1 MITKNTRIF
10 ALILTMVMLL
20 TSIPMLASAADSSD
34 FSVVVSME
42 GLTLGQG
49 LYFEPKA
56 YSLDEINSLLSQ
68 EGYGPYEQNNLT
80 AGMATLAF
88 LIDHNVEY
96 TMTGD
101 WESSAYISSIR
112 GIDTGV
118 VNIPGVITENG
129 GPSNSDHDGNDDDYL
144 GEFDYSAMAGWMIT
158 VNNLMIPVGCSQFG
172 FEDYS
177 GTQDYQ
183 DYGNTYVV
191 RWHFT
196 LYGYG
201 ADLGYDNGWGMGGP
215 YFEGANKDLLYIAY
229 ANSSNVEKKAAARA
243 VMENLTATQQE
254 VDAAAAALNSA
265 EQPVEKLDAKTV
277 LNETMA
283 QMAALVPEP
292 VFGVTAG
299 EWTVLS
305 LARGGYYP
313 LTDDYFND
321 YYLRIEETVQQKDA
335 SIGMNGQ
342 LHKVKSTENARLIMA
357 LSAIGKDATDV
368 GGINLVAPFDDFTW
382 ITKQGI
388 NGPIFALIALDTKN
402 YLTGDS
408 TVRQQCV
415 DYILSRQ
422 LSDGGWALSGTSA
435 DPDITAMALQALAKY
450 RSDAAVSAAAEK
462 GIACLS
468 AMQKDN
474 GGYYSWGAVNSESIA
489 QVITAC
495 TAWGIDPDKDERF
508 VKNGHSAVDA
518 LLTFYIADS
527 CGFAHVLESGGGYTG
542 GEVNAMATDQACYAL
557 VSYIR
562 LLNGENALY
571 DMTDAVIP
579 ETELA
584 ATLTL
589 PENIENKKGTAF
601 NGVVTLNGW
610 KDGYRLLDCI
620 VNVPAGL
627 QVDDVTV
634 GSRIGGGSV
643 SYNLEEGTGKLRI
656 VYFDPQ
662 GGSVLTADGKNYP
675 MELLNIRFEM
685 KNYMD
690 AEDITVGISGM
701 TLKKTSDSQTQ
712 LVVDTA
718 RASDTAKLVDGIS
731 FSVMTLYTGDGVD
744 LIPASKT
751 AIAVAVT
758 GVENGTQVEYH
769 DGTDSVALHYSSSI
783 SEKSGV
789 STYVA
794 MIDSGKSLNGF
805 INENNYTVSGG
816 AAEKITFGD
825 ANGDGLVNAQDALN
839 AVDLWLRKGQAP
851 DDGEILCM
859 NVTGDSRINTFDAL
873 GIVEYF
879 VDGADFAIV
888 SRAAALKNTVG

>member
-1 MITKNTRIF
+1 MIRKNTRVI
-10 ALILTMVMLL
+10 ALILIVVMLFASVSL
-20 TSIPMLASAADSSD
+20 FASAAESD
-34 FSVVVSME
+34 AFSVVVSME

-56 YSLDEINSLLSQ
+56 YSLDEINSLLHQ
-68 EGYGPYEQNNLT
+68 EGYGPYEQSDLT

-88 LIDHNVEY
+88 LIDHDAEY

-101 WESSAYISSIR
+101 WENSAYLSGIR
-112 GIDTGV
+112 GVDTGI
-118 VNIPGVITENG
+118 VNIPSVITENG
-129 GPSNSDHDGNDDDYL
+129 GPSNENHDGNDDDYL
-144 GEFDYSAMAGWMIT
+144 GEFDYGSMSGWIIT

-172 FEDYS
+172 FEDS
-177 GTQDYQ
+177 GGTQNYQ

-201 ADLGYDNGWGMGGP
+201 ADLGYDNGWGMSDP

-229 ANSSNVEKKAAARA
+229 ANSNNAEKKAAARA
-243 VMENLTATQQE
+243 VMENLTASQQE
-254 VDAAAAALNSA
+254 VDAAAAALNGA
-265 EQPVEKLDAKTV
+265 GQPEEKPQARTV

-283 QMAALVPEP
+283 QMAASIPEP
-292 VFGVTAG
+292 VFGVAAG

-313 LTDDYFND
+313 LTDDYFNN
-321 YYLRIEETVQQKDA
+321 YYLRIVETVKEKDA

-368 GGINLVAPFDDFTW
+368 GGVNLVAPFDDFTW

-388 NGPIFALIALDTKN
+388 NGPIFALIALDTKQ
-402 YLTGDS
+402 YATGDS
-408 TVRQQCV
+408 TIRQQCIE
-415 DYILSRQ
+415 YILSRQ
-422 LSDGGWALSGTSA
+422 LSDGGWALSGTTA
-435 DPDITAMALQALAKY
+435 DPDITAMALQALANY
-450 RSDAAVSAAAEK
+450 RSDAVVLDAAEK

-474 GGYYSWGAVNSESIA
+474 GGYYSWGSGNCESIA

-495 TAWGIDPDKDERF
+495 TAWGIDPHTDARF
-508 VKNGHSAVDA
+508 IKNGNSAVDA
-518 LLTFYIADS
+518 LLTFYIADK

-542 GEVNAMATDQACYAL
+542 GEVNPMATDQACYAL

-562 LLNGENALY
+562 LQNKENALY

-579 ETELA
+579 EVELA
-584 ATLTL
+584 AALTL

-601 NGVVTLNGW
+601 NGIISLNGW
-610 KDGYRLLDCI
+610 KDGYRLMDCI

-627 QVDDVTV
+627 QVNDVSI
-634 GSRIGGGSV
+634 GSRIGGGSL
-643 SYNLEEGTGKLRI
+643 SYNFEEETGKLRI
-656 VYFDPQ
+656 VYFDAQ
-662 GGSVLTADGKNYP
+662 NGNVLTSEGKNYP
-675 MELLNIRFEM
+675 MEFFNISFEL
-685 KNYMD
+685 KNYIS
-690 AEDITVGISGM
+690 AETLSVGISGM
-701 TLKKTSDSQTQ
+701 TMKQSSDSQTQ
-712 LVVDTA
+712 LVVNTA
-718 RASDTAKLVDGIS
+718 QASDTVNLVDGLS

-744 LIPASKT
+744 LIPATRT

-758 GVENGTQVEYH
+758 GVENGTLVEYN
-769 DGTDSVALHYSSSI
+769 DGAEAVALRYSSSI

-794 MIDSGKSLNGF
+794 MVDSSKSLDGF
-805 INENNYTVSGG
+805 IDENNYTVSDGT
-816 AAEKITFGD
+816 AEKITFGD
-825 ANGDGLVNAQDALN
+825 ANGDGLVNAQDALR
-839 AVDLWLRKGQAP
+839 AVNLWLRKGQAP

-873 GIVEYF
+873 GIVESF
-879 VDGADFAIV
+879 VDGADFAVV
-888 SRAAALKNTVG
+888 SRAAALKNIVD